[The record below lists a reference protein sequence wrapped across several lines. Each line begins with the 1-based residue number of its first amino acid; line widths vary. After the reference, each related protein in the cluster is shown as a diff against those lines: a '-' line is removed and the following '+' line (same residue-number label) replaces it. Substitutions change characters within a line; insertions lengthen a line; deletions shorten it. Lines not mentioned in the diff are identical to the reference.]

1 MTVKNSRARKVF
13 EIGLAGYSGEGDFD
27 HLILWVKAYNRKELM
42 TALESVSAKVQ
53 FVGEAD
59 LILEENDPS
68 IDAFIPEGVEKLVS
82 TINHL
87 VK

>member
-1 MTVKNSRARKVF
+1 MAVLV
-13 EIGLAGYSGEGDFD
+13 D
-27 HLILWVKAYNRKELM
+27 
-42 TALESVSAKVQ
+42 
-53 FVGEAD
+53 EAD

-68 IDAFIPEGVEKLVS
+68 IDALIPEGVEKLVS